1 MDNLTQQQ
9 NSLSAGLLRT
19 QEAGQAVSN
28 PLTAAAAPAPLHEME
43 GQFHAML
50 IWKIAHFFEWL
61 RGIEAALDREGMNC
75 NVHVVYASPFT
86 PGGPFIQV
94 PTAVVTAEVLYKGFV
109 SKTAASGREN
119 ERRGVGVSLQNMMAW
134 SPDDH
139 ERAASIIAHT
149 LRWYSKPE
157 SYFFPEE

>member
-1 MDNLTQQQ
+1 MENLVKDQESRSA
-9 NSLSAGLLRT
+9 SLFLK
-19 QEAGQAVSN
+19 QEASQTTTNQSTAV
-28 PLTAAAAPAPLHEME
+28 TALEPLHEIE
-43 GQFHAML
+43 GQFHSML

-61 RGIEAALDREGMNC
+61 RGIEAVLDREGMNC

-94 PTAVVTAEVLYKGFV
+94 PTAVITAEVLYKGFV

-119 ERRGVGVSLQNMMAW
+119 ERRGIGVSLQNMMAW

-139 ERAASIIAHT
+139 ERAASIIAYT

-157 SYFFPEE
+157 AYFSPKE